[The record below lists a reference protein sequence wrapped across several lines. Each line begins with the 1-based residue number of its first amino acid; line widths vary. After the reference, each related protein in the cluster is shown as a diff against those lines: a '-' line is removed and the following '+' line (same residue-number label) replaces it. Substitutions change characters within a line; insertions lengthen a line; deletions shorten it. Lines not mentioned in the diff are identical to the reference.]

1 MASAMEDICFSIIFE
16 IIIYV
21 IFAVIVSMI
30 METTGLS
37 EGSSTFFLLLIIG
50 LLFLFYVIVSK
61 LGNSVSLDK
70 NDDGKISDKEWADLD
85 GDGELS
91 VDEIDFLSQQNS
103 KEELEPIVAE
113 SLDKG
118 EWWNDGVDE

>member
-61 LGNSVSLDK
+61 RGNSVSLDK

-103 KEELEPIVAE
+103 TLPIQ
-113 SLDKG
+113 LP
-118 EWWNDGVDE
+118 